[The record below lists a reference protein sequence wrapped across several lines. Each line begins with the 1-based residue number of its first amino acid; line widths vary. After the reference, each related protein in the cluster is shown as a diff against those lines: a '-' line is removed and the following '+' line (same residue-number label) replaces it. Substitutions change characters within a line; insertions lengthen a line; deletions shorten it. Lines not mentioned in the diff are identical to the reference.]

1 MGAAG
6 SGTACTSGPTTSTI
20 GTQCLSSTS
29 IATTSA
35 SCTVQPNK
43 LCNIDDSQNT
53 YFDLDSPG
61 DLTAASEVPLGQAP
75 LTQTTLRNSGES
87 QGDLTKWTTAA
98 CEARCAKHVV
108 DLGLSGGCC
117 ATNPGW
123 WCRWAP
129 TQTLKGGGS
138 THNAGVC
145 TSAGP
150 WSCTLQPSKLCNIA
164 NNQETYFD
172 LDSPGEL
179 FAENAYTTGG
189 AGEVYASLPNSP
201 LDQSLWSKAACEAR
215 CAKHVLSLK
224 LGSGAGGCCS
234 WNQDATPW
242 CRWGATQA
250 TKGGAAADANGSGH
264 NAGVCSAPAID
275 RCVTKYGQC
284 GILETN
290 AEAVCLAWP
299 ECGGVVC
306 RADYGGYCLAR
317 RTMDA
322 SLTTT
327 TMWAY
332 TKGSGSTQAS
342 APVLE
347 AKIQITEV
355 SGSDGD
361 SDNSAGA
368 GGACA
373 FNYGTVVGGDDCC
386 GQGQKMGGNP
396 AVRCAAGAPLCTGFV
411 HGGGMGTC
419 GGTGVPF
426 KQNFMAKS
434 SSGGVL
440 HYFVFTC
447 KTTACTTDVPTASR
461 LTSDLVYR
469 AATLIVDFPELD
481 ASIKSGAVPLSS
493 GQWMTSGSWWAE
505 LSKVRTKSIV
515 IFGAVKNADG
525 IMSNVIMLKFIAPG
539 TTTASEMQVVTTHD
553 ISATRYL
560 SVKASMY
567 HIYMNA
573 QCVMKPGNT
582 IPTSMVGCTDG
593 TGTGIECAARECNT
607 NGPACGGFIE
617 VKYPSSS
624 DKQIYLGDATKRE
637 LYAEPWKN
645 SYITTP
651 GNCYIKAQGVI
662 KFALFT
668 DSGTNIKPYVVC

>member
-242 CRWGATQA
+242 CRWGATQ
-250 TKGGAAADANGSGH
+250 TLKGGAAASDANGSGH

-275 RCVTKYGQC
+275 RCVNKYDGQC

-355 SGSDGD
+355 
-361 SDNSAGA
+361 
-368 GGACA
+368 
-373 FNYGTVVGGDDCC
+373 
-386 GQGQKMGGNP
+386 
-396 AVRCAAGAPLCTGFV
+396 
-411 HGGGMGTC
+411 
-419 GGTGVPF
+419 TGVPF

-447 KTTACTTDVPTASR
+447 KTTACTTDTPTASR

>member
-242 CRWGATQA
+242 CRWGATQ
-250 TKGGAAADANGSGH
+250 TLKGGAAANANGSGH

-275 RCVTKYGQC
+275 RCVNKYDGQC

-355 SGSDGD
+355 
-361 SDNSAGA
+361 
-368 GGACA
+368 
-373 FNYGTVVGGDDCC
+373 
-386 GQGQKMGGNP
+386 
-396 AVRCAAGAPLCTGFV
+396 
-411 HGGGMGTC
+411 
-419 GGTGVPF
+419 TGVPF

-447 KTTACTTDVPTASR
+447 KTTACTTDTPTASR